1 MEQNKNIYADAR
13 KKAGMTQAKASALM
27 DTISEDR
34 LARIEK
40 DKVNVTPEDI
50 LEMAAAYKRP
60 DLCNYYCAH
69 ECAIGK
75 QEVPALKISQL
86 SDIVLNM
93 LTSLNA
99 MDEKKNRLIEITA
112 DGKITD
118 DEIEDFAKIQSQ
130 LDRIS
135 ILVDT
140 LKLWVNQ
147 TLANG
152 EINQEKYKEI
162 LAQLNK

>member
-1 MEQNKNIYADAR
+1 MEQNKNIYAQAR
-13 KKAGMTQAKASALM
+13 KEAGMTQAKASALM

-60 DLCNYYCAH
+60 DLCNYYCTH

-93 LTSLNA
+93 LASLNA

-118 DEIEDFAKIQSQ
+118 DEIEDFAKIQNQ

-147 TLANG
+147 TLAHG

>member
-1 MEQNKNIYADAR
+1 
-13 KKAGMTQAKASALM
+13 
-27 DTISEDR
+27 
-34 LARIEK
+34 
-40 DKVNVTPEDI
+40 
-50 LEMAAAYKRP
+50 
-60 DLCNYYCAH
+60 
-69 ECAIGK
+69 
-75 QEVPALKISQL
+75 
-86 SDIVLNM
+86 
-93 LTSLNA
+93 
-99 MDEKKNRLIEITA
+99 MDEKKNRPIEITA

-152 EINQEKYKEI
+152 EINQEKYKEV